1 MLVQKGRRIFLGVS
15 QHVRNRSGEPTKLA
29 GSRLR
34 EVTDGRSG
42 IVKLSEVQ
50 LFDVLTGDGSL

>member
-15 QHVRNRSGEPTKLA
+15 QHVRNYSYEPTKLP